1 MPVKI
6 IIASSFDR
14 DYQKLPQ
21 ELQRVADKQI
31 ELLSADLAHPSLRS
45 FLFSFH
51 KHPTILFLRS
61 LVNPRRISLYQTK
74 KRLRAIVHFVFA
86 TKCAKPPSTPSYPLH
101 FAHTGYKFRPVNAP
115 RITRHPVGCQNS
127 PAFLFRHY
135 KTATKLSTPAS
146 LFIAPCSMFSAPCLV
161 RGVMSRFHRG
171 VKPVDISLLSASHNL
186 PFELYS
192 TSERVDFIP
201 TLPRGS
207 RRKAPQR
214 SS

>member
-1 MPVKI
+1 MSSVHSPRRKRLSWHFTTKADTMPVKI
-6 IIASSFDR
+6 IITSSFDR

-21 ELQRVADKQI
+21 ELQRAADKQI

-115 RITRHPVGCQNS
+115 RITRHPVGCQKISQIRILKKSCNAINLGIRNVHRAPS
-127 PAFLFRHY
+127 H
-135 KTATKLSTPAS
+135 LS
-146 LFIAPCSMFSAPCLV
+146 
-161 RGVMSRFHRG
+161 
-171 VKPVDISLLSASHNL
+171 
-186 PFELYS
+186 
-192 TSERVDFIP
+192 
-201 TLPRGS
+201 
-207 RRKAPQR
+207 
-214 SS
+214 